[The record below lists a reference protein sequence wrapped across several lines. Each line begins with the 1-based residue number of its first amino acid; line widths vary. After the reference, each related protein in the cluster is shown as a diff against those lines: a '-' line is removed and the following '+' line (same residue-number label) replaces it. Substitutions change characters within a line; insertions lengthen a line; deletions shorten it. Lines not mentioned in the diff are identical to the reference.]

1 MGALSMGFLKPSAPE
16 FDTAA
21 WPALP
26 YPERLRLMCHT
37 WAMQGFGAPLIAY
50 GFYVVK
56 LVLFVGGFVVF
67 ARFTD
72 GVDSLG
78 GIGAWWA
85 RPQVFAKAVLWCLV
99 YEAMGLGCGS
109 GPLTGRYSPPVTAGR
124 AFLRV
129 GGVRLPPWPRLP
141 LTGGSRRNALDV
153 ALYGALLAL
162 TLRALLAGDPLAS
175 RWIVSPIIVVMVLAG
190 LRDRTV
196 FLAGRSE
203 HYLLAAFVLLF
214 PSQLFAGE
222 QAVQAGLW
230 FWAAT
235 SKLNHHFPN
244 VIAVMLSN
252 NPFFRSRRLRRWLYR
267 DFPDDLRGSRWA
279 AWVAHGATV
288 LEYAAPLVLVFAP
301 SGPVRVAALVAIV
314 AFHTIILTSFPLGVP
329 LEWNLFFIYSALVL
343 FGAHGDVRIWHLSNP
358 VLITVLVICLVAI
371 PAYGNVRPD
380 RVSFLPAMRY
390 YAGNWAIGT
399 WLMRPGCL
407 DRIEDTLRCAA
418 ATPAHQLEGLGDDT
432 DVPQALGRGQAFR
445 AMHLHG
451 RALAALV
458 PLGASGMLDDSAYP
472 DPTAQLAPD
481 ELEVLDG
488 EMVAGMVLGW
498 NFGDGHLHDE
508 RFLEILQEA
517 CGFAPG
523 DVRAVMIEGQA
534 LGSPTMAWRI
544 VDAASGTVASGNLVA
559 ADLLDHQPWEAN
571 GLALHAEA

>member
-1 MGALSMGFLKPSAPE
+1 
-16 FDTAA
+16 
-21 WPALP
+21 
-26 YPERLRLMCHT
+26 
-37 WAMQGFGAPLIAY
+37 
-50 GFYVVK
+50 
-56 LVLFVGGFVVF
+56 
-67 ARFTD
+67 
-72 GVDSLG
+72 
-78 GIGAWWA
+78 
-85 RPQVFAKAVLWCLV
+85 
-99 YEAMGLGCGS
+99 
-109 GPLTGRYSPPVTAGR
+109 
-124 AFLRV
+124 
-129 GGVRLPPWPRLP
+129 
-141 LTGGSRRNALDV
+141 
-153 ALYGALLAL
+153 
-162 TLRALLAGDPLAS
+162 
-175 RWIVSPIIVVMVLAG
+175 
-190 LRDRTV
+190 
-196 FLAGRSE
+196 
-203 HYLLAAFVLLF
+203 
-214 PSQLFAGE
+214 
-222 QAVQAGLW
+222 
-230 FWAAT
+230 
-235 SKLNHHFPN
+235 
-244 VIAVMLSN
+244 
-252 NPFFRSRRLRRWLYR
+252 
-267 DFPDDLRGSRWA
+267 
-279 AWVAHGATV
+279 
-288 LEYAAPLVLVFAP
+288 
-301 SGPVRVAALVAIV
+301 
-314 AFHTIILTSFPLGVP
+314 VP
-329 LEWNLFFIYSALVL
+329 LEWNLFFIYSAVVL

-358 VLITVLVICLVAI
+358 LLITVLVICLVAI

-407 DRIEDTLRCAA
+407 DRIEGTLRCAA

-432 DVPQALGRGQAFR
+432 DVPQVALGRGQAFR